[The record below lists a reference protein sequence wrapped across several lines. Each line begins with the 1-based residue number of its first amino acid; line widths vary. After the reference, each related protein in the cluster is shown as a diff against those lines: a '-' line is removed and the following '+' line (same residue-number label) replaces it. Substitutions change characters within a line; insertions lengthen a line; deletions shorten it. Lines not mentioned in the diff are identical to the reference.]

1 MSAVPPL
8 FRVGIAALAL
18 FAVCGYGLTRL
29 LLPEG
34 LRRHETLWV
43 MPVGACAVALS
54 MTVLGFAYVP
64 FKLAL
69 AITIALGVVVGFFA
83 AQRRGVIP
91 GGLRSAPW
99 PAYVAVLLAAIAL
112 IPLFRA
118 GFATVEGY
126 GQDAHLAVG
135 TAQFLQHHYPTAVD
149 IREPVDRVPL
159 VWRSKQPIYY
169 VLASAASLSGLEP
182 YQSLSTVQ
190 AVMLLLA
197 VLGFFLV
204 ARELLGA
211 PLWAAVAA
219 MGLVG
224 LDRMVLHTVMHPYYN
239 QTWGFFAM
247 PFAIVLAWWAVQE
260 RRTRGALALLALFL
274 TICFFAY
281 PLALPLPLLALGIF
295 LWPERH
301 SLKQRIWHGR
311 RSLLRIVPVALILS
325 VPIFGAVEK
334 VQSATQVVFN
344 PFRSLTDWG
353 GDLTG
358 YYGEEQF
365 FAQRTLL
372 LLILISP
379 VLIWG
384 VRRALRD
391 RDPLIRRAFLAI
403 FAFAAFFAVYF
414 RLRSHGWYF
423 HFKTLAY
430 VGPLVLT
437 AAVVGLSRLRGKA
450 GPILVGLLL
459 ALAVSPVRQE
469 LAYTY
474 DELPKTFLALRSV
487 DAALPPGKSIRIDVP
502 PGQQPWIAY
511 MLAGQPLCSVH
522 PLLHTSY
529 PHVPTS
535 RKADYILAR
544 NIDRVPADALGP
556 PVRRLQEFSLY
567 RENPAVPGPDRCSQK
582 MVQTV
587 TNVPIS

>member
-1 MSAVPPL
+1 
-8 FRVGIAALAL
+8 
-18 FAVCGYGLTRL
+18 
-29 LLPEG
+29 
-34 LRRHETLWV
+34 
-43 MPVGACAVALS
+43 MPVGACAVALA
-54 MTVLGFAYVP
+54 MTMLGFADVP
-64 FKLAL
+64 FKVAL
-69 AITIALGVVVGFFA
+69 ATTIALGVAVGIVA
-83 AQRRGVIP
+83 ARHRGLAP
-91 GGLRSAPW
+91 RGLGSMPW
-99 PAYVAVLLAAIAL
+99 PAYVAILCAAIAL

-135 TAQFLQHHYPTAVD
+135 TAQFLQHHYPTGVD

-182 YQSLSTVQ
+182 YQAISTMQ
-190 AVMLLLA
+190 AVMLALA
-197 VLGFFLV
+197 LLGFFLI

-211 PLWAAVAA
+211 PLWAAACA

-224 LDRMVLHTVMHPYYN
+224 VDRMVLHTVMHPYYN

-247 PFAIVLAWWAVQE
+247 PFAIVLAWWAVRE
-260 RRTRGALALLALFL
+260 RRTRGALLLLALFL
-274 TICFFAY
+274 AICFFAY

-295 LWPERH
+295 LWPERQA
-301 SLKQRIWHGR
+301 LKERIWHGR
-311 RSLLRIVPVALILS
+311 RSLLRIVPVVLILS

-344 PFRSLTDWG
+344 PFRSLGQWG

-358 YYGEEQF
+358 YYPEDQF
-365 FAQRTLL
+365 FAQRTWW
-372 LLILISP
+372 LLILVSP
-379 VLIWG
+379 ILIYG

-391 RDPLIRRAFLAI
+391 RDPLVRRAFLAV

-414 RLRSHGWYF
+414 RLRRYGWYF

-430 VGPLVLT
+430 VAPLFLT
-437 AAVVGLSRLRGKA
+437 AAVVGLSRLRGRR
-450 GPILVGLLL
+450 GPVLVALLL
-459 ALAVSPVRQE
+459 ALAISPVRQE
-469 LAYTY
+469 LATTY
-474 DELPKTFLALRSV
+474 DELPKTVLALRTV
-487 DAALPPGKSIRIDVP
+487 DAQLPPGKSVRLDVD
-502 PGQQPWIAY
+502 PGKQPWVAY
-511 MLAGQPLCSVH
+511 MLAGQPLCSQL

-535 RKADYILAR
+535 RKADYILVAR
-544 NIDRVPADALGP
+544 GRPVPADALGP
-556 PVRRLQEFSLY
+556 PVRLLQDFTLY
-567 RENPAVPGPDRCSQK
+567 RENPRVPGPDRCSQK